1 MIFARKKTGSK
12 KHQQTV
18 VSAVETRQTAHIE
31 NTAFGRFCLGL
42 LVLLAGFSIASSATE
57 LPDEVAEQYRM
68 LSWQDL
74 VPEGWEAP
82 LILPAYGDRPS
93 AEIDEESV
101 VTDLDGQLSVLPGY
115 MKPVVFEDNRVSEF
129 VLVPYL
135 PHQSKR
141 HAPLFPNQMVY
152 VYAVEPIV
160 VEHPYEPIWSIGT
173 MLQQPVMTQQGP
185 AAYRMVGAVTTR
197 YEY

>member
-1 MIFARKKTGSK
+1 MEIRPKTRID
-12 KHQQTV
+12 QPAIALV
-18 VSAVETRQTAHIE
+18 WVA
-31 NTAFGRFCLGL
+31 LL
-42 LVLLAGFSIASSATE
+42 LVALTGGSVASTAAE
-57 LPDEVAEQYRM
+57 LSEEAYEQYRM
-68 LSWQDL
+68 LSWKDL
-74 VPEGWEAP
+74 VPEGWEPP
-82 LILPAYGDRPS
+82 LILPAYGDRPP
-93 AEIDEESV
+93 AEIDEASV

-129 VLVPYL
+129 VLVPFL

-152 VYAVEPIV
+152 VYAAEPIV
-160 VEHPYEPIWSIGT
+160 VEHPYEPVWSIGT